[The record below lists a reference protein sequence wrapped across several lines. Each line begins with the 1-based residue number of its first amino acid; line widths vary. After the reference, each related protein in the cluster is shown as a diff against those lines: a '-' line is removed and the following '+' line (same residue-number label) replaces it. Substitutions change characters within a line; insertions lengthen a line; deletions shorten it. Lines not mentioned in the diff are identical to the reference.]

1 MGTELAKQENKI
13 VLADLTPD
21 VIGEWKLDQFNAL
34 LNQQPRKNWIKEHP
48 YIKGYLYI
56 PIDKVEWL
64 LRKLFKR
71 SRIEI
76 TGQGTAFN
84 GVWVTVRVHYF
95 HPVLEEWDFH
105 DGIGSIQLQMR
116 AKTDEEKLNN
126 QQVPFEPE
134 NINNGAL
141 SMAFPHAK
149 SLAVKDA
156 TDHLGDL
163 FGANL
168 NRKDTM
174 SYSTDSNLPDKV
186 EKKVQAIVDACETS
200 DDLLNAFDTVPEQFH
215 YIIEEK
221 LEELKNA

>member
-1 MGTELAKQENKI
+1 MSTELAKQETKI

-105 DGIGSIQLQMR
+105 DGIGSIQLQTQKGTSP
-116 AKTDEEKLNN
+116 ADLS
-126 QQVPFEPE
+126 

-141 SMAFPHAK
+141 SIAFPHAK

>member
-1 MGTELAKQENKI
+1 MSKGLAEKEDHV
-13 VLADLTPD
+13 VLADLTLD
-21 VIGEWKLDQFNAL
+21 VIQEWKLDRFNKL
-34 LNQQPRKNWIKEHP
+34 LNQPPKKSWVREHP
-48 YIKGYLYI
+48 YITGYMYI

-95 HPVLEEWDFH
+95 HPVLQEWDFH
-105 DGIGSIQLQMR
+105 DGIGSIQLQTKGGSSP
-116 AKTDEEKLNN
+116 ADL
-126 QQVPFEPE
+126 E

-149 SLAVKDA
+149 TLAVKDA
-156 TDHLGDL
+156 TDHFGDL

-174 SYSTDSNLPDKV
+174 AYSQDSNLPDKV
-186 EKKVQAIVDACETS
+186 EKRVNSIIDACETT
-200 DDLLNAFDTVPEQFH
+200 DDLIEAFDTVPEEYH
-215 YIIEEK
+215 YLIEAK
-221 LEELKNA
+221 LEVLNAQD

>member
-1 MGTELAKQENKI
+1 MSTELAEQKNKI

-105 DGIGSIQLQMR
+105 DGIGSIQLQTQKGTSP
-116 AKTDEEKLNN
+116 ADLS
-126 QQVPFEPE
+126 

-215 YIIEEK
+215 YIIEQK
-221 LEELKNA
+221 LEELNAKN